1 MKLVVREYTND
12 EKLMKDINE
21 LKEIGVAR
29 EDIYVLSH
37 DDDRTERIAENT
49 DANTIGAEET
59 GIKNAVGNFF
69 NKKGDELRNKIHEI
83 GFSKQEA
90 EQFEKHLDEGKV
102 LLFVTD
108 YDKVKSWV

>member
-1 MKLVVREYTND
+1 MKPVVREYTND

-37 DDDRTERIAENT
+37 DDDRTERIAENA

-59 GIKNAVGNFF
+59 GIKHAVGNFF
-69 NKKGDELRNKIHEI
+69 NKKEMNFAIKFMKSAFQNRKRNS
-83 GFSKQEA
+83 SKSTLMK
-90 EQFEKHLDEGKV
+90 EKCSCL
-102 LLFVTD
+102 
-108 YDKVKSWV
+108 

>member
-1 MKLVVREYTND
+1 MKPVARQYTND
-12 EKLMKDINE
+12 EKLMKDVEE
-21 LKEIGVAR
+21 LREIGVAR

-37 DDDRTERIAENT
+37 DDDRTERLADNA

-59 GIKNAVGNFF
+59 GIKNAVGNIF

-90 EQFEKHLDEGKV
+90 EQFEKQLDEGKV

-108 YDKVKSWV
+108 HEKVKSWV